1 MVQSFLCEILLRGEE
16 MIKKWLF
23 PATMVLVLFLAGC
36 DYSQPEN
43 RDGFFYNTLVQ
54 PMDTLLHWL
63 GDNLDQN
70 YGLAI
75 IIITLIVRLAI
86 FPFMMRTYKNQM
98 MMREKMKI
106 VKPEMEAIQQRVKV
120 ATTQEEKMA
129 AQQEMMGLYKH
140 HDINPL
146 NMGCLPII
154 IQMPIVMA
162 LYFALRYPSEGGINA
177 HPDFLWM
184 DLTQT
189 DYFMVAI
196 AGIVYAIQAWVST
209 RYVSEEH
216 RKQMQLFMYISPIMI
231 IWISAI
237 SPSALPL
244 YWAVGGI
251 FLIFQTWA
259 GNTFYRKKVNEE
271 MAPIIAAHEREQAEK
286 EARVKNAKVKPKKKR
301 KK

>member
-1 MVQSFLCEILLRGEE
+1 

-23 PATMVLVLFLAGC
+23 PASMVLVLFLAGC

-43 RDGFFYNTLVQ
+43 RDGFFYNTLVS
-54 PMDTLLHWL
+54 PMDSLLHWL
-63 GDNLDQN
+63 GDNLDYN

-106 VKPEMEAIQQRVKV
+106 VKPEMEAIQEKVKV
-120 ATTQEEKMA
+120 ATTQEEKME
-129 AQQEMMGLYKH
+129 AQQEMMALYKK

-146 NMGCLPII
+146 NMGCLPIL

-162 LYFALRYPSEGGINA
+162 LYFALRFPSEGGIEA
-177 HPDFLWM
+177 HPDFLWL

-196 AGIVYAIQAWVST
+196 AGIVYAIQAWVSMQFVAQEQ
-209 RYVSEEH
+209 RQ
-216 RKQMQLFMYISPIMI
+216 QMRLFMFISPLMI

-244 YWAVGGI
+244 YWAVGGL

-259 GNTFYRKKVNEE
+259 GNTFYRKKVHEE
-271 MAPIIAAHEREQAEK
+271 MAPIIEAHEKEKAEK
-286 EARVKNAKVKPKKKR
+286 EKRLQNSRVKLKKKR
-301 KK
+301 KKK